1 MTDERLQGLPLLA
14 DTGARTATLRT
25 GFADALG
32 DTPDVAYVEHDS
44 PVGRLLLARTPRGLA
59 RVAFLDVE
67 GDDEVLASLA
77 QLVSPRILRTE
88 RGLDTVRRELDE
100 YFAGGR
106 RAFDVPL
113 DLTLAHGFRHEVLE
127 HLRSVAFG
135 ATVSYS
141 DLAAMS
147 GRPRAVRA
155 AASACANN
163 PVPIVVPCHRV
174 VRSDGSLGGYL
185 GGLDAKRTLLAL
197 ERATTPTSTE

>member
-1 MTDERLQGLPLLA
+1 MSDERLEGLPRLTDA
-14 DTGARTATLRT
+14 AGRTETLRA

-32 DTPDVAYVEHDS
+32 DAPDVAYVEHDS
-44 PVGRLLLARTPRGLA
+44 PVGRLLLARTPMGLV
-59 RVAFLDVE
+59 RIAFLDVE
-67 GDDEVLASLA
+67 GDDGEVLATLA
-77 QLVSPRILRTE
+77 EHVSPRILRAA
-88 RGLDTVRRELDE
+88 RGLDTLRNELDE
-100 YFAGGR
+100 YFAGSR

-135 ATVSYS
+135 TTVSYS
-141 DLAAMS
+141 TLAEMS

-155 AASACANN
+155 AAAACANN

-197 ERATTPTSTE
+197 EGATTRT

>member
-1 MTDERLQGLPLLA
+1 MIEEPLVGLPSLDETA
-14 DTGARTATLRT
+14 ARTETLREA
-25 GFADALG
+25 FADELG
-32 DTPDVAYVEHDS
+32 DPPDVAYVEHDA
-44 PVGRLLLARTPRGLA
+44 PVGRLLLASTPRGLA
-59 RVAFLDVE
+59 RVAFVDVE
-67 GDDEVLASLA
+67 GADEVLASLA
-77 QLVSPRILRTE
+77 AQVSPRILRTS

-113 DLTLAHGFRHEVLE
+113 DLALAHGFRHEVLE
-127 HLRSVAFG
+127 HLRSVTFG
-135 ATVSYS
+135 TTVSYS

-155 AASACANN
+155 AASACATN

-174 VRSDGSLGGYL
+174 LRSDGSLGGYL

-197 ERATTPTSTE
+197 EARAA

>member
-1 MTDERLQGLPLLA
+1 MTDGRVEGLPSLA
-14 DTGARTATLRT
+14 DTSARSETLRA
-25 GFADALG
+25 GFAEALG
-32 DTPDVAYVEHDS
+32 GTPEVAYIEHDS

-77 QLVSPRILRTE
+77 ELVSPRILRTE
-88 RGLDTVRRELDE
+88 RGLDVVRRELDE
-100 YFAGGR
+100 YFAGSR
-106 RAFDVPL
+106 IAFDVPL
-113 DLTLAHGFRHEVLE
+113 DLTLTHGFRHEVLE

-135 ATVSYS
+135 STVSYS

-185 GGLDAKRTLLAL
+185 GGLDTKRSLLAL
-197 ERATTPTSTE
+197 EDATTRT

>member
-1 MTDERLQGLPLLA
+1 MSEERVEGLPRLA
-14 DTGARTATLRT
+14 DTSARTEMLSA
-25 GFADALG
+25 GFAEALG

-44 PVGRLLLARTPRGLA
+44 LVGRLLLASTPRGLA

-77 QLVSPRILRTE
+77 EQVSPRMLRTE

-100 YFAGGR
+100 YFAGSR
-106 RAFDVPL
+106 SAFDVPL
-113 DLTLAHGFRHEVLE
+113 DLTLTHGFRHEVLE

-135 ATVSYS
+135 TTVSYS
-141 DLAAMS
+141 NLAEMS

-197 ERATTPTSTE
+197 EGARE